1 MLFGLIFRWIT
12 ISIFCAINFSNA
24 SHLQVLLKTE
34 IWETRAT
41 CYLYIHMPIIN
52 NFDYLYFNDS
62 LFNFIIYIIISLI
75 MNASCGIE
83 RIQKI
88 TFIKKS
94 GYDWDVI
101 LTCYRLRKETTW
113 MSNIVINVVI
123 NTAVDWLGVYGFRM
137 TNGFFSLST
146 PIVLCFRQ

>member
-1 MLFGLIFRWIT
+1 
-12 ISIFCAINFSNA
+12 
-24 SHLQVLLKTE
+24 
-34 IWETRAT
+34 
-41 CYLYIHMPIIN
+41 
-52 NFDYLYFNDS
+52 
-62 LFNFIIYIIISLI
+62 
-75 MNASCGIE
+75 MNASCVIE